1 MCGSDGGRGPGDKR
15 HGRPSPRAP
24 GHPPRHD
31 TNADHQVRDAPI
43 GVAEVRRRG
52 EESGPQ
58 ARGGPERVPEGAT
71 HPRGDAS
78 DRAGSPGPGPDR
90 PAGRRRP
97 LDAGAESEPREDRTR
112 GAPDRAGPD
121 VERGA
126 PNPHAAG
133 RRGGLRPGVASDV
146 REPRGG
152 ARDGRSAG
160 RGGSGGRVGLGG
172 RGAGGGRRCGRGPGD
187 GVVGLGV
194 GGVTGVGGRGSG
206 EACRARM
213 GRDANARHAP
223 ASFRRRAALSE
234 PGAPRGAR
242 RT

>member
-1 MCGSDGGRGPGDKR
+1 MSHERTGPEELRIVLDRMWSEVLPTLMPQADVEGYGPEWRAMCASRAEGRPRWPQRRPRRQRGPW
-15 HGRPSPRAP
+15 
-24 GHPPRHD
+24 
-31 TNADHQVRDAPI
+31 
-43 GVAEVRRRG
+43 
-52 EESGPQ
+52 
-58 ARGGPERVPEGAT
+58 
-71 HPRGDAS
+71 
-78 DRAGSPGPGPDR
+78 
-90 PAGRRRP
+90 
-97 LDAGAESEPREDRTR
+97 
-112 GAPDRAGPD
+112 
-121 VERGA
+121 
-126 PNPHAAG
+126 
-133 RRGGLRPGVASDV
+133 
-146 REPRGG
+146 
-152 ARDGRSAG
+152 
-160 RGGSGGRVGLGG
+160 GLGG